1 MGIMAPVDRRLDPQT
16 RWNRD
21 RRIASGP
28 RLAKLLVTSER
39 LTFEELVEAAAPAD
53 TADVATWL
61 SHAVQGGLIEEIEP
75 DPAHPVRAFRL
86 RRTDAERRW
95 ARRVGDA

>member
-1 MGIMAPVDRRLDPQT
+1 MDRRLDPQT

-21 RRIASGP
+21 RRVASGP
-28 RLAKLLVTSER
+28 RLAQLLVKSER
-39 LTFEELVEAAAPAD
+39 VTFDQLVEAAEPAD

-61 SHAVQGGLIEEIEP
+61 SHAVQGGLIEELEPEP
-75 DPAHPVRAFRL
+75 DRPVRAFRL